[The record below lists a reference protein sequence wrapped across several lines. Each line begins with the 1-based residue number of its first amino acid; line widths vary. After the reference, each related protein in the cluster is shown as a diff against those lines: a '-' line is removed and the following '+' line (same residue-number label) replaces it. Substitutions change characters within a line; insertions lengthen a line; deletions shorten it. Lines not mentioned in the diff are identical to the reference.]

1 MIDLQFYY
9 IDKKYIEY
17 IRRIDKRVA
26 TKKRPY
32 LGIVLKNKEYIY
44 LAPLYSAKEKHKSYY
59 MNNTFFR
66 IYDYNNNY
74 MGLIRFSNM
83 IPVPRCF
90 IHKVDY
96 KYSNR
101 LYQEYCFI
109 FKYKN
114 QILKRAKITY
124 LNYEKYKDLCVNFK
138 KIENVINKN

>member
-9 IDKKYIEY
+9 IDKKYIKY
-17 IRRIDKRVA
+17 IRGIDKRVA
-26 TKKRPY
+26 TKRRPY

-44 LAPLYSAKEKHKSYY
+44 LAPLYSAREKHKNYY

-66 IYDYNNNY
+66 I
-74 MGLIRFSNM
+74 
-83 IPVPRCF
+83 
-90 IHKVDY
+90 Y

-124 LNYEKYKDLCVNFK
+124 LNYEKYKNFCVNFK